1 MRGVNK
7 QMSLSRWALIEGMIR
22 DFHGFSVQIVPT
34 LPELKIEKGFDY
46 QDPWP
51 TFRGASPAL
60 RERGVYLIFNN
71 YESPV
76 YIGMASERCLI
87 KRIRESLRDIEE
99 WIHEHARD
107 HVDRFLPRW
116 IDIVPIYSR
125 FAFLAHDLETHLIRN
140 VSQLKGVVLINR
152 HKVGLTLGLDD
163 I

>member
-1 MRGVNK
+1 MPSN
-7 QMSLSRWALIEGMIR
+7 RWALIEGMIR
-22 DFHGFSVQIVPT
+22 DFHGFSVQTVPT
-34 LPELKIEKGFDY
+34 LPQLKIEKGFDY

-51 TFRGASPAL
+51 TFRVASPAL

-76 YIGMASERCLI
+76 YIGKAPERCLI
-87 KRIRESLRDIEE
+87 KRIPESLRYIEG
-99 WIHEHARD
+99 WIHKYARD

-116 IDIVPIYSR
+116 IDIVPLDSR

-152 HKVGLTLGLDD
+152 HKVATLGIDD